1 MPEQT
6 RTAIPAEEIIPTEP
20 APTKLELLAAALATT
35 SYSFAHHGWSRAPE
49 TTYGV
54 WAEEGADDL
63 VANGRHIERATV
75 VTVDLFTRD
84 ASETPRTTVESALDS
99 LGWPW
104 RLDSINYES
113 ETGLIHLYWRVSVY
127 G

>member
-1 MPEQT
+1 MPDKIALLEQ
-6 RTAIPAEEIIPTEP
+6 A
-20 APTKLELLAAALATT
+20 LAATG
-35 SYSFAHHGWSRAPE
+35 YDFAHFGWSRAPGTE
-49 TTYGV
+49 YGT
-54 WAEEGADDL
+54 WAEEGAEDL
-63 VANGRHIERATV
+63 VGNGRHIERGTV

-84 ASETPRTTVESALDS
+84 DSGAPRAAVEAQLEA